1 MRRQRSTKSA
11 VLFIIALVIA
21 GYPSSCIA
29 QTPPDSKTWTVVDR
43 EGDTFTLSPV
53 YLAPETPKSEDDS
66 SISWSYNFSVHHV
79 GRSTSRTEQ
88 SGPFTPT
95 SGVPDTLSTT
105 RITAQ
110 PGDTLTLILSIH
122 HQDRILTQTD
132 STFVVPP
139 SE

>member
-1 MRRQRSTKSA
+1 MRRPRSTKSA

-29 QTPPDSKTWTVVDR
+29 QTLPDSDTWTIVDR
-43 EGDTFTLSPV
+43 DGDTFTLSPV
-53 YLAPETPKSEDDS
+53 YLAPVTAKSEADS
-66 SISWSYNFSVHHV
+66 SISWSYNFAVHRV
-79 GRSTSRTEQ
+79 GRSTSRTKQ
-88 SGPFTPT
+88 GGPLTPT
-95 SGVPDTLSTT
+95 PGVLDTLSTT

-122 HQDRILTQTD
+122 HHDRILAQTD